1 MRFLSVFIALR
12 ARAGHVRADSGGP
25 VEVCRW
31 LVRGACGELAG
42 WWWRGPLGGL
52 PCGCD
57 GWRRPQLLVR
67 AREHSG
73 SEPAFLFLKTWKLVY
88 GSEAVVKTDVKVG
101 DGLRATEHGAGWR
114 VRSSV
119 TQCDVEQDIG
129 RKFLRD

>member
-31 LVRGACGELAG
+31 LVRGACGELAS

-57 GWRRPQLLVR
+57 GWRRPELLVR
-67 AREHSG
+67 ARSFG
-73 SEPAFLFLKTWKLVY
+73 PSLKTWKLVN
-88 GSEAVVKTDVKVG
+88 GSEAVIKMGVKVG